1 MVKEIHQ
8 VDYIIGQWNPYKK
21 KTAYV
26 ASTMQ
31 HSVEYDKIQFII
43 IAKLITK
50 TVSQIK
56 ILVKKIY
63 EFQQVWANV
72 VCDAPNLDQNRA
84 SWVELMIC
92 WAEQSFEFNPARVQ
106 PKVQPY
112 VVLPHKRKAIE
123 S

>member
-1 MVKEIHQ
+1 MKKLHGERNSPSRLHYRSMKSIQ
-8 VDYIIGQWNPYKK
+8 K

-31 HSVEYDKIQFII
+31 HSVEYHKIQFII

-63 EFQQVWANV
+63 EFQQV
-72 VCDAPNLDQNRA
+72 
-84 SWVELMIC
+84 
-92 WAEQSFEFNPARVQ
+92 
-106 PKVQPY
+106 
-112 VVLPHKRKAIE
+112 
-123 S
+123 